1 VPAGAYPTSAP
12 YVNFAAK
19 SVPDSTGMQYSSTG
33 GELLAHD
40 TTTAAAPQ
48 NLTGVGESSAV
59 RYATAPGEMGARG
72 GSHGGLGL
80 MDKQR
85 TKPGT
90 GRLAERNPPP
100 DGRAAEKFS
109 KAGVEQAWKLRK

>member
-1 VPAGAYPTSAP
+1 MPAGAYPTSAP
-12 YVNFAAK
+12 YVDFAAT
-19 SVPDSTGMQYSSTG
+19 SVPDNTG
-33 GELLAHD
+33 GELLAHGA
-40 TTTAAAPQ
+40 TTAAAPQ
-48 NLTGVGESSAV
+48 NPTGVGESSAV

-72 GSHGGLGL
+72 GSYGGFGL

-85 TKPGT
+85 TTPGT